1 MIGNMQFTA
10 VTLMTLMAVALI
22 AWMPRRLYYDKVAN
36 LSRWLM
42 VAGLALLGV
51 QFALQYHHGFRT
63 QGVTQAVFVNLL
75 FFIPCSTLLSL
86 SILNLQRQGRI
97 LLQEWLAGPITLAV
111 AAVVMVAVGLS
122 DGHQLMSDTPEMRNA
137 EMMGSVCYSVMQ
149 IYFAYLL
156 LTELRRMRLALAN
169 YYDRERSSLLNWMQY
184 SIVLLTVLAL
194 TVPIL
199 IYFTGLILAIY
210 GLLFFGSIFYL
221 WLQFI
226 GYIRTNAMQRMRD
239 AEEAEEE
246 EARTTDKA
254 RNSDADYTH
263 VERAAAQWL
272 ENKGYTRSGI
282 TVKTVAKEMQ
292 LPRHQLTAW
301 LKTTEHGQFSQWIT
315 YHRIEA
321 AKQLIKQHP
330 EWNNE
335 AIAQAC
341 GFSTRNYFQ
350 TVFKKSTGLS
360 PSEYQSITLPSRWL
374 RHRGRQQRHHRDR

>member
-1 MIGNMQFTA
+1 MQFTA

-97 LLQEWLAGPITLAV
+97 LIQEWLAGPITLAV

-156 LTELRRMRLALAN
+156 LTELRRMKLALAN

-272 ENKGYTRSGI
+272 ENKGYTLSGI
-282 TVKTVAKEMQ
+282 TIKTVAKEMQ

-301 LKTTEHGQFSQWIT
+301 LKTTEHGQFTQWIT

-350 TVFKKSTGLS
+350 KVFKKSTGLS
-360 PSEYQSITLPSRWL
+360 PTEYQKISPSYS
-374 RHRGRQQRHHRDR
+374 GGGK